1 MVGLRHDR
9 SPSRVFALGACLGIE
24 AIPSRHQFYKETKT
38 LGRNICLLEILSLN
52 HHCQQPKDI
61 KSAMQAPRN
70 GKAYAE
76 VAAVGLLRSKMLPPG
91 VSNQQL
97 LRGVGG
103 EDTEPPP
110 PENSEDESDEPSRL
124 RKAADWVRENPGT
137 TVCYGVS
144 AGSLVVLA
152 APALVAA
159 PALGLAGFG
168 SQGIVA
174 GSTAAGIQAG
184 IGNVVAPSLFAT
196 LQSAGAAGYGA
207 AVVNGA
213 IQAGA
218 GVSATAF
225 AWWGAKKKDCGE
237 NGKEEEVGGDKKPSA

>member
-1 MVGLRHDR
+1 MSSTPKRWLASDMTDHPHMFLRWEHVWGLKLLPPGINFTKKLR
-9 SPSRVFALGACLGIE
+9 PSFVTSVLL
-24 AIPSRHQFYKETKT
+24 KT
-38 LGRNICLLEILSLN
+38 LSLN
-52 HHCQQPKDI
+52 HHCKQPKDI
-61 KSAMQAPRN
+61 KSAMQALRN

-76 VAAVGLLRSKMLPPG
+76 VAAVGLLRSKVLPPG

-103 EDTEPPP
+103 EDTKAP
-110 PENSEDESDEPSRL
+110 PEESEDESDEPSRL
-124 RKAADWVRENPGT
+124 RKAAEWVRENPRT
-137 TVCYGVS
+137 TVCYG
-144 AGSLVVLA
+144 
-152 APALVAA
+152 
-159 PALGLAGFG
+159 
-168 SQGIVA
+168 GIVA
-174 GSTAAGIQAG
+174 GSAAAGIQAG

>member
-1 MVGLRHDR
+1 
-9 SPSRVFALGACLGIE
+9 
-24 AIPSRHQFYKETKT
+24 
-38 LGRNICLLEILSLN
+38 
-52 HHCQQPKDI
+52 
-61 KSAMQAPRN
+61 MQALRN

-76 VAAVGLLRSKMLPPG
+76 VAAVGLLRSKVLPPG
-91 VSNQQL
+91 VSNQHNQQL

-103 EDTEPPP
+103 EDTKAP
-110 PENSEDESDEPSRL
+110 PEESEDVSDEPSRL
-124 RKAADWVRENPGT
+124 RKAAEWVRENPGT

-159 PALGLAGFG
+159 PALGLAGFS

-174 GSTAAGIQAG
+174 GSAAAGIQAG

-225 AWWGAKKKDCGE
+225 AWWGAKKNACGE
-237 NGKEEEVGGDKKPSA
+237 NGKENDEEDGGGEGKPSAEKD

>member
-1 MVGLRHDR
+1 
-9 SPSRVFALGACLGIE
+9 
-24 AIPSRHQFYKETKT
+24 
-38 LGRNICLLEILSLN
+38 
-52 HHCQQPKDI
+52 
-61 KSAMQAPRN
+61 MQALRN

-76 VAAVGLLRSKMLPPG
+76 VAAVGLLRSKVLPPG

-103 EDTEPPP
+103 EDTKAP
-110 PENSEDESDEPSRL
+110 PEESEDESDEPSRL
-124 RKAADWVRENPGT
+124 RKAAEWVRENPGT

-174 GSTAAGIQAG
+174 GSAAAGIQAG

-225 AWWGAKKKDCGE
+225 AWWGAKKSACGE
-237 NGKEEEVGGDKKPSA
+237 NGKENDKEEDGGGEGKSSAEQD